1 MSQESI
7 SLDCLQALDDLHA
20 AQRALKAVERKAAD
34 QAARYNQ
41 PPERRMQWTALS
53 VLSSLTIVS
62 LQLVCSKWGECSGLV
77 RHELARR
84 GDALARKAV
93 RS

>member
-7 SLDCLQALDDLHA
+7 SLDALQALDDLHA
-20 AQRALKAVERKAAD
+20 AQRALKAVECKAAD

-41 PPERRMQWTALS
+41 PPERRVQWTALS
-53 VLSSLTIVS
+53 ILSSLTIVS

-84 GDALARKAV
+84 DRPSAV
-93 RS
+93 GEVR